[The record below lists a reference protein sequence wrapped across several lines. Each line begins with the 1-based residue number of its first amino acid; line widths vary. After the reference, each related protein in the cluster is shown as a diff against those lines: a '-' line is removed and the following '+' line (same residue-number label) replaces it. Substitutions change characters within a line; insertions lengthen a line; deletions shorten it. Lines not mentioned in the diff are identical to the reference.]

1 MRIELNDV
9 AKGGALP
16 PVSLSFST
24 GSATLALTETEQRPT
39 VLGLLASG
47 RMRPGTG
54 RITVDG
60 AEDPKRMRAAVA
72 LVDAPA
78 VSEPAP
84 DVTLGGVTAEELV
97 FAGRPSHPRAVARA
111 LEGLGVAALARRPMS
126 EIPALER
133 VRVLAELALLRS
145 GVQALVIVS
154 PDRHGGDPAGW
165 WALAK
170 ELAARGVAV
179 LVIAGTASASAIAA
193 TDLLRT
199 QFDPV
204 QTAPVA
210 LRTLEDGFEEETVG
224 ALAAA
229 LPRASQD
236 APPLPTPPIDPTA
249 ADPEPLDG
257 TRS

>member
-1 MRIELNDV
+1 MRIELHDV

-16 PVSLSFST
+16 AVSLTFSS

-47 RMRPGTG
+47 RMRPDSG

-72 LVDAPA
+72 LVDAPV

-84 DVTLGGVTAEELV
+84 DVTLAGVAAEELV
-97 FAGRPSHPRAVARA
+97 FAGRSSHPRAVSRA
-111 LEGLGVAALARRPMS
+111 LEALGVADLARRPVS
-126 EIPALER
+126 ELPALER
-133 VRVLAELALLRS
+133 VRVLAELALLRE
-145 GVQALVIVS
+145 GVEALVIVS
-154 PDRHGGDPAGW
+154 PDRHGGDPAAW

-170 ELAARGVAV
+170 ELAARGPAV

-199 QFDPV
+199 QFDPAPP
-204 QTAPVA
+204 TALA
-210 LRTLEDGFEEETVG
+210 TLEDGFEEETAG
-224 ALAAA
+224 ALHRA
-229 LPRASQD
+229 L
-236 APPLPTPPIDPTA
+236 APSLLPETAPDPIDDIRP
-249 ADPEPLDG
+249 
-257 TRS
+257 